1 MTALF
6 LLLLAPLFTG
16 SLKWL
21 KARLQHRQGPIVFID
36 YLNLGKLLRKIYV
49 LPQLAS
55 PVFILGPLLSAL
67 GPLLAAAL
75 LPILPSLSF
84 AGDFLLVVGLLNLG
98 RFSRALAALDTGSPF
113 GGQGSYRE
121 GFVAL
126 LTEPG
131 TLLALTAVALTSKN
145 FSLAT
150 LPNPSAQ
157 TSIAIILAVAAL
169 ALALLAEGARVPID
183 DPSTHL
189 ELTMI
194 HEAQLLDHSGPL
206 LALYELASALK
217 LLVYV
222 ALIALLLPFNT
233 LLSFFLVAL
242 IAWLGLAYLETY
254 SMRIKYSRLPDL
266 MIYNTAAGALALLG
280 MVLRVKL

>member
-1 MTALF
+1 MTAL
-6 LLLLAPLFTG
+6 LLLLIAPLFSG

-21 KARLQHRQGPIVFID
+21 KARLQQRQGPPIAID
-36 YLNLGKLLRKIYV
+36 YLNLLKLLRKAYV

-55 PVFILGPLLSAL
+55 PVFILGPLFSAVC
-67 GPLLAAAL
+67 PLLAAAL
-75 LPILPSLSF
+75 LPILPGLSF
-84 AGDFLLVVGLLNLG
+84 SGDFLLIVGLLSLG
-98 RFSRALAALDTGSPF
+98 RFFQSLAALDVGSPL

-121 GFVAL
+121 NFMAL

-131 TLLALTAVALTSKN
+131 TLLALTAVALASKN

-150 LPNPSAQ
+150 LPGPSPQ
-157 TSIAIILAVAAL
+157 TLIALILAIAAL
-169 ALALLAEGARVPID
+169 ALALLAEGARIPID
-183 DPSTHL
+183 DPTTHL

-206 LALYELASALK
+206 LALYELAVALK

-233 LLSFFLVAL
+233 LASFFLVAL
-242 IAWLGLAYLETY
+242 VAWLSLAYLETY
-254 SMRIKYSRLPDL
+254 SLRIKYSRLPDL